1 MRLPFDE
8 NCSVALRL
16 TAGHVHDGGQ
26 FESLYESLDADNV
39 LELMIDSTH
48 RFGRS
53 DVAYELFEV
62 LPRLQRGVFV
72 AIHDLPIRV
81 QRRLGVEQELLVE

>member
-16 TAGHVHDGGQ
+16 TAGHAHDGSQ

-39 LELMIDSTH
+39 LESATMDKGS
-48 RFGRS
+48 
-53 DVAYELFEV
+53 
-62 LPRLQRGVFV
+62 
-72 AIHDLPIRV
+72 
-81 QRRLGVEQELLVE
+81 

>member
-1 MRLPFDE
+1 
-8 NCSVALRL
+8 
-16 TAGHVHDGGQ
+16 
-26 FESLYESLDADNV
+26 
-39 LELMIDSTH
+39 MIDSTH
-48 RFGRS
+48 VLKTGS

-72 AIHDLPIRV
+72 ARSTIYPSV